1 MEEKCHHHASNR
13 IKGDGV
19 NYLCILMYQR
29 IRANVWSN
37 LVVRNLH
44 MIETVSEHQESP
56 LKLRPC
62 S

>member
-1 MEEKCHHHASNR
+1 MEEKCHHHASNQ

-19 NYLCILMYQR
+19 NYLCILMHQR

-37 LVVRNLH
+37 LVVRNLY
-44 MIETVSEHQESP
+44 MIETVSKHQGSL
-56 LKLRPC
+56 LKLRLC